1 VEITK
6 APEPDE
12 IKWENIGFDEK
23 VKLIRKI
30 LIFGVALFLIGIC
43 LTINI
48 LLYSFALTNNEYFV
62 SILISLVITTI
73 NAIL

>member
-1 VEITK
+1 
-6 APEPDE
+6 
-12 IKWENIGFDEK
+12 

-30 LIFGVALFLIGIC
+30 LIFGVALILIGIC

-48 LLYSFALTNNEYFV
+48 LLYSYALTNNEYFV